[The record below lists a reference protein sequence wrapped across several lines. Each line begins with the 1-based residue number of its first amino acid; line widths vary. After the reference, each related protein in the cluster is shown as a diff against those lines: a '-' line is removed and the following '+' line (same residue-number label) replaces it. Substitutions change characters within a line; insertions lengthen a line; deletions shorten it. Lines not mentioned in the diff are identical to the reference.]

1 MFRGTRNFAD
11 FAPVW
16 LQRLMMVLVL
26 CLMLLGSVGITIGAA
41 ARQQSFPSPEEGV
54 RVLMDAAKNNDTA
67 SLLQVLGPEAQP
79 FINTG
84 DAVSDQASRARFVQ
98 AYEEAHT
105 FVPAGDTKVILQ
117 MGNDAWPFPIP
128 LVKDNTSW
136 RFDSKEGKEEILNR
150 NIGRNELDVIQVCLA
165 YVDAQREYY
174 GLGTGPNG
182 MLQYAQK
189 FLSVPGKHDGLYWP
203 TKAAERPSP
212 LGALV
217 ARARAEGYSGRQG
230 ADGQPRPFHG
240 YVFRILTAQ
249 GPDAP
254 GGAYNYV
261 VRGHMIGGFAMVA
274 RPASY
279 GDSGVMTF
287 LVSHDGKVFQKDLGE
302 ATPRIV
308 SAMKAFNPDSTWQ
321 AADTTLQ
328 K

>member
-1 MFRGTRNFAD
+1 MSVPKSDARGA
-11 FAPVW
+11 
-16 LQRLMMVLVL
+16 RLS
-26 CLMLLGSVGITIGAA
+26 G
-41 ARQQSFPSPEEGV
+41 SPEEV
-54 RVLMDAAKNNDTA
+54 YKAFIDAMRAGDRA
-67 SLLQVLGPEAQP
+67 AMLRMLGPEGAD
-79 FINTG
+79 IVSSG
-84 DAVSDQASRARFVQ
+84 DSVSDTSTWRRFVEKYDQ
-98 AYEEAHT
+98 AHKVEA
-105 FVPAGDTKVILQ
+105 GGGKVVLLV
-117 MGNDAWPFPIP
+117 GSDEFPLPIP
-128 LVKDNTSW
+128 LMPDAEGW
-136 RFDSKEGKEEILNR
+136 RFDTEAGREEVLAR
-150 NIGRNELDVIQVCLA
+150 RVGRNELDTIQVCLA

>member
-1 MFRGTRNFAD
+1 MTRERSRSWARSLVVVVAAVACFGGVMSVPKSDARGA
-11 FAPVW
+11 
-16 LQRLMMVLVL
+16 RLS
-26 CLMLLGSVGITIGAA
+26 G
-41 ARQQSFPSPEEGV
+41 SPEEV
-54 RVLMDAAKNNDTA
+54 YKAFIDAMRAGDRA
-67 SLLQVLGPEAQP
+67 AMLRMLGPEGAD
-79 FINTG
+79 IVSSG
-84 DAVSDQASRARFVQ
+84 DSVSDTSTWRRFVEKYDQ
-98 AYEEAHT
+98 AHKVEA
-105 FVPAGDTKVILQ
+105 GGGKVVLLV
-117 MGNDAWPFPIP
+117 GSDEFPLPIP
-128 LVKDNTSW
+128 LMPDAEGW
-136 RFDSKEGKEEILNR
+136 RFDTEAGREEVLAR
-150 NIGRNELDVIQVCLA
+150 RVGRNELDTIQVCLA